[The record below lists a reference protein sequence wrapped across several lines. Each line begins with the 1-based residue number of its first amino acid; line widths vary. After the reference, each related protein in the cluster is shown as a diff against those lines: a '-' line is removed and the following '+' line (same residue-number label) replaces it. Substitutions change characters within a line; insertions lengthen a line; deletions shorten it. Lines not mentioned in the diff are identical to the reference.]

1 MNKTDAESVDPA
13 TETLP
18 ETRAA
23 KDWNAAV
30 RPAHSADA
38 LALCSLMREYWEREE
53 IPNFDTVRVAN
64 LLRPALEPGGGAF
77 AWLAE
82 DPAGQPI
89 GYLIAVTQFSLEYG
103 GTAAEIDEL
112 YVRRP
117 VRGSGLGSTLLN
129 AAEAALRERG
139 ICCLQLQLATNNL
152 MAREF
157 YRRHG
162 FQRRAGYELWDRRLT
177 PLTPPPALER

>member
-13 TETLP
+13 TAAMP

-53 IPNFDTVRVAN
+53 IPNFDTVRAAN
-64 LLRPALEPGGGAF
+64 LLRPALDPGGGAF

-82 DPAGQPI
+82 DPAGQPL

-103 GTAAEIDEL
+103 GIAAEIDEL

-129 AAEAALRERG
+129 TAEASLRERG

-177 PLTPPPALER
+177 PLTPPPAPER